1 MIFLGIM
8 NGYVLFKLASKLRQV
23 IRAEDGGKFGNEGKE
38 WLVSGGGPMFRV
50 LTKLF
55 RVVDR

>member
-1 MIFLGIM
+1 M

-23 IRAEDGGKFGNEGKE
+23 IRAEDNGKFGNEGRE